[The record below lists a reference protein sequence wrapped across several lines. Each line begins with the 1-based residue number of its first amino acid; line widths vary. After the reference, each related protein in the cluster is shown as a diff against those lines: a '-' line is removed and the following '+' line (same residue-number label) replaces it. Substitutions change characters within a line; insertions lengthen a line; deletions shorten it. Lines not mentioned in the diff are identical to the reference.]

1 VDKRRAAFRPP
12 CCLTAVDIYEMVRS
26 CSNTNM
32 ISRIGLWLSRL
43 FRNLIP
49 DPFVIA
55 IVLTVVA
62 VIAALL
68 WGQFKPDEARW
79 LQLIDAWS
87 DSKTG
92 LWKLLAFAMQ
102 MSLILLTGA
111 VLAASRPVRWGIS
124 RIATLPRSTA
134 TAAAMV
140 GFASASV
147 GLINWGL
154 GLIVGALLARE
165 VGMRLKERGIRAHYP
180 LIAAAGY
187 MGMLTWHGGLSG
199 SAPLSMTTTV
209 GAERVLPLEYVD
221 HIGTIPLSATI
232 FSPLNLIVT
241 LGLLI
246 LIPVFLALLAPSQ
259 PSDMQPIDEFTPLKE
274 QHVHADVEAG
284 APRLL
289 NNSWLVAWLL
299 GIALLLAVSRYI
311 AVHGIGSLG
320 LDQVIMIM
328 FALGLLLHASPAAYM
343 HAATDAARG
352 CAGIIVQFPL
362 YAGIMGIMATAGLVT
377 MIAAEFI
384 TVGNAE
390 TMPLLSFAAAGI
402 VNVFVPSGGGQWAIQ
417 GPIALQSGLDA
428 GISPGKMVM
437 AVAYGDELT
446 NMLQPF
452 WALPLL
458 AITGIRARDIVGYTA
473 LVMLVA
479 GTWMALWLLV
489 WN

>member
-1 VDKRRAAFRPP
+1 
-12 CCLTAVDIYEMVRS
+12 
-26 CSNTNM
+26 M
-32 ISRIGLWLSRL
+32 ISRTGLWLSRI

-55 IVLTVVA
+55 IVLTVVVA
-62 VIAALL
+62 AAALL
-68 WGQFKPDEARW
+68 WGQFKPGEDRW
-79 LQLIDAWS
+79 LELLDAWS

-92 LWKLLAFAMQ
+92 LWKLLGFAMQ

-111 VLAASRPVRWGIS
+111 VLAASRPVRWMIS
-124 RIATLPRSTA
+124 QVAGFPKSTA

-140 GFASASV
+140 GVIAASV
-147 GLINWGL
+147 GLLNWGL

-165 VGMRLKERGIRAHYP
+165 VGMRLKEQGIRAHYP

-199 SAPLSMTTTV
+199 SAPLSMTTTS
-209 GAERVLPLEYVD
+209 GAEKVLPAEYVAE
-221 HIGTIPLSATI
+221 IGTIPLEATI
-232 FSPLNLIVT
+232 FSPLNLIVS

-246 LIPVFLALLAPSQ
+246 LIPAFLALLAPAQ
-259 PSDMQPIDEFTPLKE
+259 AGDMKPIDAFHPLEEKPFQSPSE
-274 QHVHADVEAG
+274 SGV
-284 APRLL
+284 PRIL
-289 NNSWLVAWLL
+289 NTSWIVAWML
-299 GIALLLAVSRYI
+299 GIALLLAVGRYI
-311 AVHGIGSLG
+311 AVRGIGSLG

-328 FALGLLLHASPAAYM
+328 LALGLLLHASPAAYM

-362 YAGIMGIMATAGLVT
+362 YAGIMAMMAAAGLVT
-377 MIAAEFI
+377 MIASGFVAA
-384 TVGNAE
+384 GNTE
-390 TMPLLSFAAAGI
+390 TMPLLSLLAAGI
-402 VNVFVPSGGGQWAIQ
+402 VNIFVPSGGGQWAIQ

-428 GISPGKMVM
+428 GVTPGKMVM

-458 AITGIRARDIVGYTA
+458 AITGVRARDIVGYTA
-473 LVMLVA
+473 MVMLVA
-479 GTWMALWLLV
+479 GAWMALWLLV

>member
-1 VDKRRAAFRPP
+1 
-12 CCLTAVDIYEMVRS
+12 
-26 CSNTNM
+26 M
-32 ISRIGLWLSRL
+32 ISRTGLWLSRI

-55 IVLTVVA
+55 IVLTVVVA
-62 VIAALL
+62 AAALL
-68 WGQFKPDEARW
+68 WGQFKPGEDRW
-79 LQLIDAWS
+79 LELLDAWS

-92 LWKLLAFAMQ
+92 LWKLLGFAMQ

-111 VLAASRPVRWGIS
+111 VLAASRPVRWMIS
-124 RIATLPRSTA
+124 QVAGLPKSTA

-140 GFASASV
+140 GVIAASV
-147 GLINWGL
+147 GLLNWGL

-165 VGMRLKERGIRAHYP
+165 VGMRLKEQGIRAHYP

-199 SAPLSMTTTV
+199 SAPLSMTTTS
-209 GAERVLPLEYVD
+209 GAEKVLPAEYVAE
-221 HIGTIPLSATI
+221 IGTIPLEATI
-232 FSPLNLIVT
+232 FSPLNLIVS

-246 LIPVFLALLAPSQ
+246 LIPAFLALLAPSQ
-259 PSDMQPIDEFTPLKE
+259 AGDMKPIDAFHPLEEKPFHPPSE
-274 QHVHADVEAG
+274 SGV
-284 APRLL
+284 PRIL
-289 NNSWLVAWLL
+289 NTSWVVAWLL
-299 GIALLLAVSRYI
+299 GIALLLAVGRYI
-311 AVHGIGSLG
+311 AVRGIGSLG

-328 FALGLLLHASPAAYM
+328 LALGLLLHASPAAYM

-362 YAGIMGIMATAGLVT
+362 YAGIMAMMAAAGLVT
-377 MIAAEFI
+377 MIASGFVAA
-384 TVGNAE
+384 GNAE
-390 TMPLLSFAAAGI
+390 TMPLLSLLAAGI
-402 VNVFVPSGGGQWAIQ
+402 VNIFVPSGGGQWAIQ

-428 GISPGKMVM
+428 GVTPGKMVM

-458 AITGIRARDIVGYTA
+458 AITGVRARDIVGYTA
-473 LVMLVA
+473 MVMLVA
-479 GTWMALWLLV
+479 GGWMALWLLV

>member
-1 VDKRRAAFRPP
+1 
-12 CCLTAVDIYEMVRS
+12 
-26 CSNTNM
+26 M
-32 ISRIGLWLSRL
+32 ISRTGLWLSRI

-55 IVLTVVA
+55 IVLTLVVA
-62 VIAALL
+62 AAALV
-68 WGQFKPDEARW
+68 WGQFQPGEDRW
-79 LQLIDAWS
+79 LELLGAWS

-92 LWKLLAFAMQ
+92 LWKLLGFAMQ

-111 VLAASRPVRWGIS
+111 VLAASKPVRLMIS
-124 RIATLPRSTA
+124 RVAGLPRSTA

-140 GFASASV
+140 GVIAASV
-147 GLINWGL
+147 GLLNWGL

-165 VGMRLKERGIRAHYP
+165 VGMRLKERGIHAHYP

-199 SAPLSMTTTV
+199 SAPLSMTTTS
-209 GAERVLPLEYVD
+209 GAEKVLPAEYVAE
-221 HIGTIPLSATI
+221 IGTIQLEATI
-232 FSPLNLIVT
+232 FSPLNLIVS

-246 LIPVFLALLAPSQ
+246 LIPTFLALLAPSQ
-259 PSDMQPIDEFTPLKE
+259 ASDMQPIDGFRPLEEKPFQPPSE
-274 QHVHADVEAG
+274 TGV
-284 APRLL
+284 PRIL
-289 NNSWLVAWLL
+289 NTSWIVAWIL
-299 GIALLLAVSRYI
+299 GIALLLAVGRYI
-311 AVHGIGSLG
+311 ALRGIGSLG

-328 FALGLLLHASPAAYM
+328 FAFGLLLHASPAAYM

-362 YAGIMGIMATAGLVT
+362 YAGIMAMMAAAGLVA
-377 MIAAEFI
+377 MIASGFVAAG
-384 TVGNAE
+384 TAE
-390 TMPLLSFAAAGI
+390 TMPLLSFLAAGI
-402 VNVFVPSGGGQWAIQ
+402 VNIFVPSGGGQWAIQ

-428 GISPGKMVM
+428 GVAPGKMVM

-458 AITGIRARDIVGYTA
+458 AITGVRARDIVGYTA
-473 LVMLVA
+473 MVMLVA
-479 GTWMALWLLV
+479 GAWMALWLLV